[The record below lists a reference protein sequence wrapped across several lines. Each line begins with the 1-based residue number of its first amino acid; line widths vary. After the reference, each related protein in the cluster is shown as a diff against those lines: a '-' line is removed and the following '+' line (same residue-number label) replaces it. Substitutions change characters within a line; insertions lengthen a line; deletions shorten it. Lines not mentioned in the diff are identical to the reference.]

1 MGRLKMLLHI
11 AWMLGS
17 VLLGLLVM
25 PQEAA
30 AGRTDT
36 FSNREFV
43 RNGGFDVK
51 FDDWG
56 MGDQIGWLETKNV
69 GVSTDPVLVIVQMGG
84 QGTQYAWQQIYLPTR
99 VTGGS
104 LSFDYR
110 LNTVNPGSVG
120 TFAVG
125 ILASDGKQTTPL
137 MQWTLLSNVS
147 GDTGWR
153 TFQHTLTAQE
163 VSKLQA
169 ARDAGQFVYLILQVW
184 SNLEYNAYVDN
195 VSLKLSGEMVYP
207 NLPGRLAFGYITD
220 QNRRSI
226 VVANPN
232 GTGRRTVWT
241 SPSDQGKFYGLAWS
255 PDGKEIAFASGHEFP
270 YSQFQTDIFSVRV
283 SDGRVRRL
291 TNPPGRQEI
300 QTGGYGKG
308 TVTGR
313 IYNNFGPVT
322 TFMVYVQGADQP
334 LASISPGSRGNT
346 VSFTIPNV
354 ADLGPGVGQYMVF
367 IWSGQVDS
375 NGDGVPDKNC
385 PTGITRANVL
395 IDVRAGQVVD
405 VGTVSFNGDPACLQ
419 YEAST
424 PVWRPDGNRVGF
436 TLDGVPTSVDRQGN
450 LGTPFSPGGAGVLQ
464 FAWSPTG
471 GGTILYTG
479 INGLY
484 RTTEGGGQGTLL
496 LAGGFGGSAKPKG
509 FDWLPD
515 GSGVIYTDGLNLYLY
530 RFGSQEPIQ
539 LTALNLYEHTELV
552 PFGSPVRSPAVSPD
566 GKYVAFERR
575 GPGSL
580 GRTVWVLNL
589 ENLTEMWPVTT
600 DSRSLYVD
608 WWGPRPVPRGNK
620 KVYIGYVVIR

>member
-1 MGRLKMLLHI
+1 MRPMKTFLHI
-11 AWMLGS
+11 VSVLGF
-17 VLLGLLVM
+17 VLLGLLAV
-25 PQEAA
+25 PQRAT
-30 AGRTDT
+30 AGRTDSFT
-36 FSNREFV
+36 NREFV

-51 FDDWG
+51 YDDWA
-56 MGDQIGWLETKNV
+56 MGGDYGWFETKNV
-69 GVSTDPVLVIVQMGG
+69 GVSTDPVLVIVQLLGP
-84 QGTQYAWQQIYLPTR
+84 GTKYAWQQIYLPTR

-110 LNTVNPGSVG
+110 LNTANPSSVG
-120 TFAVG
+120 TFAAG
-125 ILASDGKQTTPL
+125 ILASDGQQTSTL

-153 TFQHTLTAQE
+153 RFQHTLTAQE

-169 ARDAGQFVYLILQVW
+169 ARDAGRFVYLILQVW

-195 VSLKLSGEMVYP
+195 VSLKLSGAMVYP
-207 NLPGRLAFGYITD
+207 NLPGRLAFGHITH

-226 VVANPN
+226 VIVNPD

-241 SPSDQGKFYGLAWS
+241 SPSDQGSFFGLAWS

-300 QTGGYGKG
+300 QAGGYGKS

-313 IYNNFGPVT
+313 IYNIFGPVT

-334 LASISPGSRGNT
+334 LASINPGGRGDT

-385 PTGITRANVL
+385 ATGITRANVL
-395 IDVRAGQVVD
+395 IDVRAGQTVD
-405 VGTVSFNGDPACLQ
+405 VGTVQFDGDPACLQ

-424 PVWRPDGNRVGF
+424 PVWRPDGGRVGF
-436 TLDGVPTSVDRQGN
+436 SLDGVPTSVDRQGN

-471 GGTILYTG
+471 DGTILYTG
-479 INGLY
+479 IHGLY
-484 RTTEGGGQGTLL
+484 RTTEGGGQGTRLPVS
-496 LAGGFGGSAKPKG
+496 GSSKPKA

-515 GSGVIYTDGLNLYLY
+515 GSGIVYTDGRDLYLY
-530 RFGSQEPIQ
+530 RLGSQESIR
-539 LTALNLYEHTELV
+539 LTALNLHEYPELV

-589 ENLTEMWPVTT
+589 QNLAEMWPVTT
-600 DSRSLYVD
+600 DNRSLYVD
-608 WWGPRPVPRGNK
+608 WWGPRPVPRGSK
-620 KVYIGYVVIR
+620 KVYIGYVVIQ